1 MTTRIDKIAVLGT
14 GVLGSQ
20 IAYQTAYSGFDVT
33 AYDISDEI
41 LEEARTAFEELATRY
56 EQEVEGASD
65 GSARAALA
73 RIRYSSRLDD
83 AVRDVDLVIE
93 SAPERLD
100 LKRELYANLGRVA
113 PAKAI
118 FATNSSTLLPSDMA
132 DATGRPDRFLALH
145 FANLIWVH
153 NVAEIMSHAD
163 TDAAVFDTVVDFARR
178 IGMVPIELRKEQ
190 AGYVVNS
197 LQVPFLQAAQALV
210 VNGITDPAT
219 VDLAWRTAMGAP
231 FGPFQALDVIGLRT
245 AYNIDAAGD
254 EQARA
259 NAQYLKEHY
268 IDHGKLGRATGEG
281 FYKYDAVPARSVVRS
296 A

>member
-1 MTTRIDKIAVLGT
+1 MTTHIEKVAVLGT

-41 LEEARTAFEELATRY
+41 LERARDGFERLAARY
-56 EQEVEGASD
+56 EQEVEGAS
-65 GSARAALA
+65 GGAARAALA
-73 RIRYSSRLDD
+73 RITYASRLED
-83 AVRDVDLVIE
+83 AVRGADLVIE
-93 SAPERLD
+93 SVPERLD

-113 PAKAI
+113 PEKAI

-145 FANLIWVH
+145 FANLIWIH
-153 NVAEIMSHAD
+153 NIAEVMGHAD
-163 TDAAVFDTVVDFARR
+163 TDAAVFDIVVDFARR

-210 VNGITDPAT
+210 VNGVADPAT
-219 VDLAWRTAMGAP
+219 VDMAWRTAMGAP
-231 FGPFQALDVIGLRT
+231 FGPFHALDVIGLRT

-254 EQARA
+254 EQSRA
-259 NAQYLKEHY
+259 NARYLKEHY
-268 IDHGKLGRATGEG
+268 IDQGKLGRATGEG
-281 FYKYDAVPARSVVRS
+281 FYKYDAAASSARST
-296 A
+296 